1 MYNAHELRQFF
12 YYQLYPVF
20 RGIMSSDDW
29 SHLMLLQHSMLL
41 LGGFQLS
48 PVPQNN
54 MEKATSQ
61 LNKYYSGFSA
71 VEYSGI
77 RPSLKNEYF

>member
-1 MYNAHELRQFF
+1 
-12 YYQLYPVF
+12 
-20 RGIMSSDDW
+20 
-29 SHLMLLQHSMLL
+29 MLLQHSMLL

>member
-1 MYNAHELRQFF
+1 
-12 YYQLYPVF
+12 
-20 RGIMSSDDW
+20 
-29 SHLMLLQHSMLL
+29 MLL

-77 RPSLKNEYF
+77 RPSLKNEYFRGKVLGFRVLKFDANAIYWCLW